1 MLDEAGGA
9 GPKSLAEVGAEG
21 LPWQWAQSRQM
32 WERGVRVLSLEGL
45 KGELPSR
52 GTLFLCDLAPHRVPS
67 SNAGLFQ
74 KPPPPLCLL
83 SLSLCLYP
91 HPHLRPGPYRCP
103 LFPPLSSEGPE
114 GNFSWDGGS
123 SISKGRGVS
132 SPTWGTLASHSPP
145 SVLPI

>member
-1 MLDEAGGA
+1 MRQIAGVA

-52 GTLFLCDLAPHRVPS
+52 GTLFLCDLAPYRVPS

-74 KPPPPLCLL
+74 KPPPTMSLI
-83 SLSLCLYP
+83 SLSVSLP
-91 HPHLRPGPYRCP
+91 TSP
-103 LFPPLSSEGPE
+103 
-114 GNFSWDGGS
+114 
-123 SISKGRGVS
+123 SKAWS
-132 SPTWGTLASHSPP
+132 L
-145 SVLPI
+145 